1 MNGEIMAG
9 IAFLFIV
16 GIAGWKLFSF
26 LRFPSPDMLGA
37 LFFAAALG
45 MFGIRFEFP
54 TQEVTFVCKL
64 VIGAFLGLK
73 IDRGIFRE
81 LRKMM
86 LPALL
91 VSVWML
97 VLSVTSGFLL
107 YWVTHLPLSTALLG
121 STTGGIS
128 EMALL
133 AFSLDA
139 DTVAVTL
146 LQLVRV
152 VLFLILTPFLAR
164 WVSANIKGGQRACLE
179 DDETPS
185 DDAAFGTTDSSGVT
199 ILILVAIAGG
209 LSGRALGIPAGDLLG
224 SMASVGVYNV
234 IRGNLPRV
242 HPTLRALARVG
253 VGLAIAQEVTPE
265 TLTLLSEMLF
275 PVLILAVVMILFGL
289 LLSLILYKVTDWN
302 YSTCLLVSSPAG
314 LTQMS
319 IIADEV
325 GADPLTVSVLHTVR
339 LISVL
344 AVLPLFFRFLMG

>member
-1 MNGEIMAG
+1 MAG

-16 GIAGWKLFSF
+16 GIVGWKLFSL

-37 LFFAAALG
+37 LFLAAGLG
-45 MFGIRFEFP
+45 MFGIHFDFP

-73 IDRGIFRE
+73 IDRTIFRE
-81 LRKMM
+81 LRKML

-91 VSVWML
+91 VSAWML
-97 VLSVTSGFLL
+97 VLSVGSGFLL
-107 YWVTHLPLSTALLG
+107 YWATHLPLNTALLG

-146 LQLVRV
+146 LQLFRV
-152 VLFLILTPFLAR
+152 VLFLFLMPFLAR
-164 WVSANIKGGQRACLE
+164 YADAKIKRREGAPLE
-179 DDETPS
+179 DDETLL
-185 DDAAFGTTDSSGVT
+185 DDAEPCPTDSSGVT
-199 ILILVAIAGG
+199 WLILAAIAGG
-209 LSGRALGIPAGDLLG
+209 LTGSAMGLPAGDLLG
-224 SMASVGVYNV
+224 SMVAVGVFNV
-234 IRGNLPRV
+234 IRGDLPRV
-242 HPTLRALARVG
+242 HPTLRSMARVG

-265 TLTLLSEMLF
+265 TFLLLSEMIL
-275 PVLILAVVMILFGL
+275 PVSLLAVVMILSGL
-289 LLSLILYKVTDWN
+289 ALSSIIYKVTGWN

-344 AVLPLFFRFLMG
+344 AILPLFFRFLMG

>member
-1 MNGEIMAG
+1 MDGEIMAG

-26 LRFPSPDMLGA
+26 FRFPSPDMLGA
-37 LFFAAALG
+37 LFLAAGLG

-81 LRKMM
+81 LRKML

-91 VSVWML
+91 VSAWML

-107 YWVTHLPLSTALLG
+107 YWGTHLPLSTALLG

-139 DTVAVTL
+139 DSVAVTL
-146 LQLVRV
+146 LQLFRV
-152 VLFLILTPFLAR
+152 VLFLILMPFLAR
-164 WVSANIKGGQRACLE
+164 SVSAKIKGRRGASLE

-185 DDAAFGTTDSSGVT
+185 DDAAPGTTDSSGVT
-199 ILILVAIAGG
+199 VLILVAIAGG

-224 SMASVGVYNV
+224 SMAAVGVFNV
-234 IRGNLPRV
+234 VKGGLPGV
-242 HPTLRALARVG
+242 HPTLRSLARVG
-253 VGLAIAQEVTPE
+253 VGLAIAQEVTPK
-265 TLTLLSEMLF
+265 TLTLLSEMLL
-275 PVLILAVVMILFGL
+275 PVSILAVVMILSGL
-289 LLSLILYKVTDWN
+289 LLSIILYKVTDWSYN
-302 YSTCLLVSSPAG
+302 TCLLVSSPGG